1 MPLLPNAKKALRVSK
16 RKTAVNAR
24 VKSIVKTMID
34 KVKKD
39 PTAQNVSE
47 AYSAV
52 DTSVKNKLMHKN
64 KAARLKAQ
72 LSKLAK
78 PEKLKKVKKVA
89 PVKKATKAAKKKSTT
104 VKAPAKKTAPKKV
117 AAKKTAKK

>member
-16 RKTAVNAR
+16 RKTDVNAR
-24 VKSIVKTMID
+24 VKSIIKTMVD
-34 KVKKD
+34 KVKKS
-39 PTAQNVSE
+39 PSAQNLSN

-52 DTSVKNKLMHKN
+52 DTAVKQNLLHKN
-64 KAARLKAQ
+64 KASRLKSQ

-78 PEKLKKVKKVA
+78 PEKTTKTPVAKPKTVAKKVV
-89 PVKKATKAAKKKSTT
+89 VKKTATKA
-104 VKAPAKKTAPKKV
+104 KAAPKKV